1 MRSKET
7 IVVADSKEEATHA
20 MVEYMKI
27 YNRKRCT
34 FFFDGTTYQVSKGKK
49 GYKVQYGLI
58 LALKP
63 WKQ

>member
-1 MRSKET
+1 M
-7 IVVADSKEEATHA
+7 KEEIIIADNKEA
-20 MVEYMKI
+20 AVGKMVEHMKTH
-27 YNRKRCT
+27 NRRRCT